1 MCRKYF
7 GTDGIRGVYGG
18 PLVNPKF
25 FRRVGHA
32 LGHYLNE
39 SSASSPYKVVIG
51 RDTRASG
58 EDLENA
64 ICEGLSNFDIE
75 LFRAGELPTPAL
87 AFAVIESRAN
97 LGIVI
102 TASHNMATD
111 NGVKLFCEKGIKLD
125 NAVEESLELLIDA
138 YPESE
143 SNPVGVTATG
153 FEGVDRYNKFISSLF
168 PRGFLKGWT
177 IVADTANGSAVHT
190 TPVVLRSLGANVI
203 TLGDSPD
210 GANINAGVGSEHP
223 QLLAKRVAAEGASLG
238 IAHDGDGDR
247 VIFCDEKGNIA
258 SGEEILALLSLHA
271 LKAGKLANKTL
282 VTTVMSNHGLD
293 QALEAAGGR
302 VERVPVGDRFV
313 VQKMV
318 ESGCNFGG
326 ESSGHFI
333 FRDHLTTAD
342 GLLSA
347 LNVIEIM
354 QQSGLP
360 LSQLRKCMQAL
371 PQATVNL
378 AVSEKIPLS
387 ELPQLQE
394 TIRRLEDSLPGR
406 GRILVRYSGTE
417 PKIRLLVEG
426 ENESL
431 VQKTLEA
438 LKKAVSDQMSHNSID

>member
-7 GTDGIRGVYGG
+7 GTDGIRGVFGG
-18 PLVNPKF
+18 SLVNPEF

-32 LGHYLNE
+32 LGNYLNE

-58 EDLENA
+58 EVLENA
-64 ICEGLSNFDIE
+64 ICDGLNGFDIE
-75 LFRAGELPTPAL
+75 VYRAGQLPTPAL
-87 AFAVIESRAN
+87 AYFTRELRAN

-102 TASHNMATD
+102 TASHNPAAD
-111 NGVKLFCEKGIKLD
+111 NGVKLFCGKGIKLD

-138 YPESE
+138 APESE
-143 SNPVGVTATG
+143 SNPEGVTATG
-153 FEGVDRYNKFISSLF
+153 FEGVDRYNNFISSLF
-168 PRGFLKGWT
+168 PRGCLKGWT
-177 IVADTANGSAVHT
+177 IVADTANGVTVYT
-190 TPVVLRSLGANVI
+190 TPIVLRTLGANVI
-203 TLGDSPD
+203 TLGDTPD
-210 GANINAGVGSEHP
+210 GANINADVGSEHP
-223 QLLAKRVAAEGASLG
+223 QLLAKRVVAEGASLG

-247 VIFCDEKGNIA
+247 VVFCDEKGNIA
-258 SGEEILALLSLHA
+258 SGEEILALLGLHA
-271 LKAGKLANKTL
+271 LKAGRLANKTL
-282 VTTVMSNHGLD
+282 VTTVISNLGLD

-302 VERVPVGDRFV
+302 VERVHVGDRYV
-313 VQKMV
+313 VRKMV

-347 LNVIEIM
+347 LKVIEII

-371 PQATVNL
+371 TQVTFNL
-378 AVSEKIPLS
+378 AVSEKVPLS

-426 ENESL
+426 EKESL
-431 VQKTLEA
+431 VQKTMES
-438 LKKAVSDQMSHNSID
+438 LKKAVSDQMSAVS